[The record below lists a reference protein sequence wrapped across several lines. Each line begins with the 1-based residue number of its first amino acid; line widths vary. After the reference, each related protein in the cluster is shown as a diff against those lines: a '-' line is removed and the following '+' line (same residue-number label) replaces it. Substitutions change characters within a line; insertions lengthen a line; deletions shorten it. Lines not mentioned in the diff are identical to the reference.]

1 MKKDYKIAVAGTGAR
16 DIIRGC
22 HNRDKGTAE
31 NERLRNPKFIF
42 SYPTGVRALMYRPSH
57 RPSLRLCMFSPRRAI
72 SVSSCSLDTHLTTYF
87 VYLRPQ
93 LDFSWRTEQF
103 AKSFGFCEVFS
114 KAGWDHSYGFL
125 LNSRYN
131 HDKIIG
137 ECRQYYL
144 KLVSSIFHVEDTF
157 LLSQFSKIV
166 PIKTAYLRYAV
177 CGCCLT
183 KIQS

>member
-1 MKKDYKIAVAGTGAR
+1 
-16 DIIRGC
+16 
-22 HNRDKGTAE
+22 
-31 NERLRNPKFIF
+31 
-42 SYPTGVRALMYRPSH
+42 MYRPSH

-87 VYLRPQ
+87 VYLRFQ

-114 KAGWDHSYGFL
+114 KAGWDHLYGFL
-125 LNSRYN
+125 LNSRYS

-144 KLVSSIFHVEDTF
+144 KLVSSIFHVKDTF
-157 LLSQFSKIV
+157 LLSQFSEIV
-166 PIKTAYLRYAV
+166 PIKTTYLRYAV
-177 CGCCLT
+177 CGCCLCIKNANYYKYIPCHHAAAYSLHHEVLLHT
-183 KIQS
+183 QLLHDLLHLILARIQR